1 MDCHFISHPDFLV
14 YFLPASIWRVN
25 IFSVTLFTMAVESG
39 RSHTWGLRYTSTKGC
54 FYKTLTVYKSDMT
67 WTQRTTSPDR
77 FQQVYIVGKATS
89 SFSGNP
95 LWAHPRKHLILAKRS
110 RSDHPRKQKL
120 IFVRMLLSSS
130 GGWGLCL
137 ITFSYYKC
145 FLSVT
150 PYFSRR
156 VGQLYF
162 CSKSCFLP
170 VPQEFSDCGL

>member
-1 MDCHFISHPDFLV
+1 MDCHFISLPDFLV
-14 YFLPASIWRVN
+14 YFLPASTWRVN
-25 IFSVTLFTMAVESG
+25 IFSVTQFTMAVESG
-39 RSHTWGLRYTSTKGC
+39 RSPTWGLRYTSTKGC
-54 FYKTLTVYKSDMT
+54 LYKTLTAYESDMT
-67 WTQRTTSPDR
+67 WTPRTTSPVR

-95 LWAHPRKHLILAKRS
+95 LWA
-110 RSDHPRKQKL
+110 HPRKQKL

-137 ITFSYYKC
+137 ITFPYYKC

-150 PYFSRR
+150 PYFSRW
-156 VGQLYF
+156 VSQLYF
-162 CSKSCFLP
+162 CSKSCFHP

>member
-1 MDCHFISHPDFLV
+1 MECHFISHPDFLV

-25 IFSVTLFTMAVESG
+25 IFSVTLFTTAVESG

-54 FYKTLTVYKSDMT
+54 LYKTLTAYESDMT
-67 WTQRTTSPDR
+67 WTPRTTSPVR

-95 LWAHPRKHLILAKRS
+95 LWAHS
-110 RSDHPRKQKL
+110 RKQKL

-130 GGWGLCL
+130 GGWGLWL
-137 ITFSYYKC
+137 ITLSYYKC

-150 PYFSRR
+150 PYFSRW

-170 VPQEFSDCGL
+170 VPQEFSDCSL